1 MKNYVNVSK
10 NIPIEDHFPMIGE
23 KIKVMT
29 KQTKKDINHFD
40 NITYDNNEY
49 IIRLVREEEKQNKKY
64 KRLHTNEI
72 KSMNTIRAKK
82 HLTVIPTEIKR
93 KDSINYPNIKRK
105 ENKLFNTMIVAP
117 SFKSQQ
123 LFDQCDEIENRCC
136 TLRNTCKITEGENEG
151 IKSIFKKVEEL
162 ERLTEIEE
170 LLYNKKKIG
179 VKPLMKMKLKNFR
192 ILQESDYVNLTL
204 NLYFNN
210 EM

>member
-10 NIPIEDHFPMIGE
+10 NIPIEDHFPLIGS

-82 HLTVIPTEIKR
+82 TSHCHTNR
-93 KDSINYPNIKRK
+93 NK
-105 ENKLFNTMIVAP
+105 EERFN
-117 SFKSQQ
+117 Q
-123 LFDQCDEIENRCC
+123 LS
-136 TLRNTCKITEGENEG
+136 K
-151 IKSIFKKVEEL
+151 
-162 ERLTEIEE
+162 
-170 LLYNKKKIG
+170 YKKKG
-179 VKPLMKMKLKNFR
+179 
-192 ILQESDYVNLTL
+192 E
-204 NLYFNN
+204 
-210 EM
+210 

>member
-1 MKNYVNVSK
+1 MLLHLNYC
-10 NIPIEDHFPMIGE
+10 
-23 KIKVMT
+23 
-29 KQTKKDINHFD
+29 
-40 NITYDNNEY
+40 
-49 IIRLVREEEKQNKKY
+49 
-64 KRLHTNEI
+64 
-72 KSMNTIRAKK
+72 
-82 HLTVIPTEIKR
+82 
-93 KDSINYPNIKRK
+93 NY
-105 ENKLFNTMIVAP
+105 
-117 SFKSQQ
+117 
-123 LFDQCDEIENRCC
+123 FDQCDEIENRCC

-192 ILQESDYVNLTL
+192 ILQESDYVNLKL